1 MEITVKVEET
11 YNFDVEYIATLAL
24 NYGYSARNAFYDCI
38 SGYDDYDYYLLI
50 NANETDEVIA
60 EVEKKM
66 KELLANG
73 YTNKEEEDEED
84 DEEEDEEDDED

>member
-11 YNFDVEYIATLAL
+11 YDFDVEYIATLAL
-24 NYGYSARNAFYDCI
+24 NYGYTARNAFYDCI

-66 KELLANG
+66 EELIGNG
-73 YTNKEEEDEED
+73 YSNEED
-84 DEEEDEEDDED
+84 DEEEDEEEDEY